1 VHCKAGRGRS
11 TVIVCAY
18 LMQHR
23 GLSVDD
29 AIALVKSKRSHVSLH
44 PKQHRILEAFAEE
57 LTMKST
63 TVYQEKNS

>member
-1 VHCKAGRGRS
+1 
-11 TVIVCAY
+11 
-18 LMQHR
+18 MQHR